1 MDKIVPSGKFI
12 NGESLDFVITK
23 SEISFN
29 GSEESLLIYLRP
41 PKNYNSPFMSSI
53 KDVNWYGLLPEPVF
67 GFIQISQKSY
77 KDVKKI
83 VYASKRFN
91 EKDKFVYIER
101 FYMLNNY
108 LNYGNL
114 LNEDEKATLK
124 GLGSLL
130 FCLAIGYLVE
140 TGLQLEDNV
149 FALLEAESPKCF
161 YNDIYQDMSEDQ
173 LVLELYHKYSMD
185 LSLFLED
192 RVWFNTDTPKQKITA
207 MKDLLCKITANKSL
221 IKYYN
226 TEYNFEVLYKNK
238 GYDTY
243 MFSKLSDVVTKCN
256 PKKLVSDIKSDIK
269 ESENSGLRRSQR
281 VLNRTA

>member
-1 MDKIVPSGKFI
+1 MKVVPSGRFL

-23 SEISFN
+23 SDIPYN
-29 GSEESLLIYLRP
+29 GTEESLLIYIRP
-41 PKNYNSPFMSSI
+41 PKNYNSPFFESI
-53 KDVNWYGLLPEPVF
+53 KDVNWYGLLPEPTF

-77 KDVKKI
+77 KDVKSI
-83 VYASKRFN
+83 VYASNLFH

-108 LNYGNL
+108 LDFGNL
-114 LNEDEKATLK
+114 LNEDEKTTLK
-124 GLGSLL
+124 GLGSIL

-140 TGLQLEDNV
+140 TGLDLEDNNYI
-149 FALLEAESPKCF
+149 ALLEAESPKCF

-173 LVLELYHKYSMD
+173 LVLELYNKYSMD
-185 LSLFLED
+185 FSIFLSEEAWVFTKKKSTQ
-192 RVWFNTDTPKQKITA
+192 RIKA

-243 MFSKLSDVVTKCN
+243 MYSKLSDVVTKCN
-256 PKKLVSDIKSDIK
+256 PKKLVNDIKNTK
-269 ESENSGLRRSQR
+269 ESGLRRSQR
-281 VLNRTA
+281 IASNI